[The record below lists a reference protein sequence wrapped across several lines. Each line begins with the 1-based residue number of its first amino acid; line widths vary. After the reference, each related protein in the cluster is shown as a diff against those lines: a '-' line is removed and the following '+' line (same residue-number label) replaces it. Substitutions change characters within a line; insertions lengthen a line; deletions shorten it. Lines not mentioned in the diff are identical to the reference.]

1 MPLTLERIIETA
13 LYVSDMPRAS
23 HFYETVLQLPAMV
36 AKERFRAYNVGGQN
50 VLLLFIRGDGRQ
62 GFREEA
68 GYIPPHDGN
77 GPYHLAFAVS
87 RAQLPQWEQRLSQH
101 GVEIEGR
108 MRWPRGAESLYF
120 RDPDG
125 HLLELVTPGLW
136 DNY

>member
-1 MPLTLERIIETA
+1 MALKIERVLETA
-13 LYVSDMPRAS
+13 LYVSDMARAS
-23 HFYETVLQLPAMV
+23 QFYETVLLLPAMV
-36 AKERFRAYNVGGQN
+36 AKARFRAYNVGGQN
-50 VLLLFIRGDGRQ
+50 VLLLFVKGDALDGW
-62 GFREEA
+62 REPA

-77 GPYHLAFAVS
+77 GPYHLGLAVS
-87 RAQLPQWEQRLSQH
+87 QRQLPAWERQLALH

-108 MRWPRGAESLYF
+108 MNWPRGGESLYF